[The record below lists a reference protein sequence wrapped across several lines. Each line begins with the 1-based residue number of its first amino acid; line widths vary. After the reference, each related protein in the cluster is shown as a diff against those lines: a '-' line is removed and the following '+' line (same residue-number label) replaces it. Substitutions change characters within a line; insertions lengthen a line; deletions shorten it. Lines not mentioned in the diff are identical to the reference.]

1 MSEKIKISRKN
12 LECSYLFLIYVFWK
26 GVQTFH
32 LKNSENLGFLCYFV
46 KAKTKKCNK
55 KNLSFLDQFRMLKFA
70 FDTCFLKVNVHASLK
85 VATKGSF
92 RCKKIL
98 IFTTVNTKH
107 GTVNLVFIIDER
119 PIFKKYIAQ
128 LKQKLNRTNDPLI
141 KKKHH
146 V

>member
-12 LECSYLFLIYVFWK
+12 LECSYLFQIYVFWK

-92 RCKKIL
+92 RCQKIL
-98 IFTTVNTKH
+98 IFTT
-107 GTVNLVFIIDER
+107 
-119 PIFKKYIAQ
+119 FKAFFV
-128 LKQKLNRTNDPLI
+128 KQKWMSKT
-141 KKKHH
+141 KKIEVSVINLASLYLVQLHFF
-146 V
+146 